1 MCERN
6 CNCVICEME
15 SMEKAGHVNW
25 DDEIHT
31 KKLEYQLKAMDLF
44 DEFVHK
50 VCVECHISDK
60 IQSPALILCEILD

>member
-6 CNCVICEME
+6 CVCVICEME
-15 SMEKAGHVNW
+15 SVEKAGHVNW

-44 DEFVHK
+44 DEFVK
-50 VCVECHISDK
+50 SGIGS
-60 IQSPALILCEILD
+60 

>member
-15 SMEKAGHVNW
+15 SMETVGLVNW
-25 DDEIHT
+25 DDEIQS

-44 DEFVHK
+44 DEFVK
-50 VCVECHISDK
+50 SGIGS
-60 IQSPALILCEILD
+60 